1 MSSIEN
7 GMRTRI
13 AEFLPCALDKAIKS
27 YHKFCEQ
34 LVVEG
39 DPKLPKDFK
48 DLHDACKVGLAH
60 IELLIKLA
68 RMADLPHAGEHDENE
83 HHVLQSLIEQAQ
95 SELRGVE

>member
-1 MSSIEN
+1 MPSIEN

-39 DPKLPKDFK
+39 SLQKPKEFK

-60 IELLIKLA
+60 IELLVKLA
-68 RMADLPHAGEHDENE
+68 KIADLPHDREHDENE
-83 HHVLQSLIEQAQ
+83 YRVLQTLIEQAQ
-95 SELRGVE
+95 GELRGAE